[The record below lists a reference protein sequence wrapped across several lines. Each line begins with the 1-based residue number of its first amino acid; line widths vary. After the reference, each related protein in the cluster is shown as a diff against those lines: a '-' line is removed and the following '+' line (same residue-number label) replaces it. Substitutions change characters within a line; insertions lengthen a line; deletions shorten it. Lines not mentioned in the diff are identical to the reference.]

1 MAFFMKIHQLYT
13 DSSLRNF
20 TYILAFNDKTA
31 FVIDPWS
38 ELQVNDFL
46 EKNELS
52 LITIINTHEHWD
64 HTQGN
69 KALIDQHGCEVWAH
83 ENGKGKIPGLSRLLK
98 ANEIIQLDQKTRM
111 QVIDTPGHSKAH
123 LCFIIFVEQSTTAI
137 FTGDILFNAGVGN
150 CYNGGDV
157 EDLYDTISNKFIELP
172 GTTLIYPGHE
182 YLKNNLEFT
191 LSREPGN
198 LAAKIWLKKY
208 QDSEIN
214 NLPLTTTMADEREIN
229 TFLRLKNNEI
239 IKNLPVKVNDS
250 KDVFITLRSLRDKW

>member
-1 MAFFMKIHQLYT
+1 MKVHQLYT
-13 DSSLRNF
+13 ESALRNF

-46 EKNELS
+46 DKNKLS
-52 LITIINTHEHWD
+52 LTTIINTHEHWD

-69 KALIDQHGCEVWAH
+69 NALIEQHNCEVWAH

-98 ANEIIQLDQKTRM
+98 ADEIIQLDHITSM
-111 QVIDTPGHSKAH
+111 QVMNTPGHSKAH
-123 LCFIIFVEQSTTAI
+123 LCFVISIESSITAI

-157 EDLYDTISNKFIELP
+157 EDLYETISSKFVNLP
-172 GTTLIYPGHE
+172 DNTIVYPGHE

-191 LSREPGN
+191 LNREPN
-198 LAAKIWLKKY
+198 NVDAKTWLKKY
-208 QDSEIN
+208 HESDVSN
-214 NLPLTTTMADEREIN
+214 KPLTTTMADEREIN
-229 TFLRLKNNEI
+229 SFLRLESDEI

-250 KDVFITLRSLRDKW
+250 KGVFITLRALRDKW